1 MPFCRTLSLCLL
13 LIAATFFA
21 AGPASG
27 DTPSLTPIST
37 TSPAVPPALS
47 LPSPAAAPQEV
58 GVLRVEV
65 PAGQAA
71 AKDAAA
77 GAAPL
82 PQAPEPSYVERA
94 MQSYDSSD
102 IMRAQPFRLGNLT
115 QFGYSF
121 FRPQASGFDPVTD
134 LPVGPDYMVGTGDRL
149 NVTLWGSIDGSYD
162 LEVNR
167 SGEITLPR
175 AGAVKVSGVP
185 FGQLPK
191 LLSAKLSTV
200 FANFQISVTMGKVRL
215 IKVYLVGEVQAPGD
229 YNVSSLSTL
238 INALG
243 AAGGPTRNGSLRS
256 IAIKRN
262 GKLAETVDLYDFFLK
277 GDKSRDIRLQP
288 GDTVYVPTVQ
298 AVVGVAGN
306 VRRPGIYELKNE
318 KNLNEVLELADG
330 IVPTAYLQRLQ
341 ISRTEAHDKKVV
353 ADLSLDPKGTGKS
366 VEELTSSIPVKDMD
380 LVKVFPIDFT
390 IRDRA
395 KLDGY
400 VLRPGLYTLKPG
412 MRLRELIGQNN
423 LLPEYFPD
431 TVEVTRLTP
440 PELQPQK
447 IYLNLEKALKGDPE
461 QNILLAEFDT
471 VRVFSRAEM
480 EEMPLVTISGEV
492 NRPGSYRL
500 TKGERVADLVK
511 EGGNLK
517 RQGYARKVELR
528 RLKLGEE
535 RLTPYSVYI
544 DLEEAVKGNPQQN
557 LPLQPFDEIVVK
569 KWDVEAPKVVRVS
582 GEVQKPG
589 SYRLVEGMTIS
600 DLVQEAGNIT
610 KSAFLKHA
618 EITRL
623 SITGKSVTSYPI
635 TVRLEEALAG
645 DPEANVRLQE
655 QDEVMIRRLPEW
667 VDETE
672 RYVTLKGE
680 VQFPGS
686 YPIYKGE
693 KLSSVLRRAGGYTDK
708 AYLKGAKFTRKS
720 VQLLQQKRMEEVIA
734 RTEQDLAHKQQ
745 EMSQVA
751 SSKEELE
758 ATRATLEGIKVRLD
772 KLKTAKAEGRVSIK
786 LAAADTLSGS
796 PYDLELQGGDVL
808 EIPQSTN
815 SVLVFGEVYNPTTVV
830 HIPGE
835 DLAYYLGR
843 AGGATGAGEEDEMY
857 VIRADGTVESRKQS
871 ARFLFYDSFQGMK
884 LDPGD
889 SIVVPQAIGRV
900 AWMRELKDIAY
911 IVGQTALAAG
921 VLVAAGL

>member
-1 MPFCRTLSLCLL
+1 MS
-13 LIAATFFA
+13 
-21 AGPASG
+21 
-27 DTPSLTPIST
+27 
-37 TSPAVPPALS
+37 
-47 LPSPAAAPQEV
+47 
-58 GVLRVEV
+58 
-65 PAGQAA
+65 
-71 AKDAAA
+71 
-77 GAAPL
+77 
-82 PQAPEPSYVERA
+82 
-94 MQSYDSSD
+94 SYDSTD

-115 QFGYSF
+115 QFGYGF
-121 FRPQASGFDPVTD
+121 FRPGASGFDPVTD
-134 LPVGPDYMVGTGDRL
+134 VPVGPDYVVGSGDRL
-149 NVTLWGSIDGSYD
+149 NVTLWGSVDGSYD

-175 AGAVKVSGVP
+175 AGAVKVAGVP

-191 LLSAKLSTV
+191 LLTAKLSAV
-200 FANFQISVTMGKVRL
+200 YANFQISVTMGKVRL

-229 YNVSSLSTL
+229 YNISSLSTL
-238 INALG
+238 INALT

-256 IAIKRN
+256 IAIKRD
-262 GKLAETVDLYDFFLK
+262 GRLAETVDLYDFFLK

-288 GDTVYVPTVQ
+288 GDTVYVPAVG

-318 KNLNEVLELADG
+318 KNLRDVLALADG
-330 IVPTAYLQRLQ
+330 IVPTGYLQRLQ

-353 ADLSLDPKGTGKS
+353 ADVSLDPKGSGKS
-366 VEELTSSIPVKDMD
+366 VEELTASIAVKDMD

-412 MRLRELIGQNN
+412 MRVKDLIGENN

-431 TVEVTRLTP
+431 TVEITRLTP
-440 PELQPQK
+440 PELLPQK
-447 IYLNLEKALKGDPE
+447 IYLNLEKALKGEPGD
-461 QNILLAEFDT
+461 NILLAEFDT
-471 VRVFSRAEM
+471 LRVFSRAEM
-480 EEMPLVTISGEV
+480 EEVPTVTISGEV

-500 TKGERVADLVK
+500 TQKERVADLVK

-517 RQGYARKVELR
+517 RQGNARKVEVR
-528 RLKLGEE
+528 RLRYGED
-535 RLTPYSVYI
+535 RITPYSIYVDI
-544 DLEEAVKGNPQQN
+544 EQAFQGNPEHN
-557 LPLQPFDEIVVK
+557 ILLEPFDEVVVK
-569 KWDVEAPKVVRVS
+569 KWEMEQPKFVRIS

-589 SYRLVEGMTIS
+589 SYRLVEGMTVA
-600 DLVQEAGNIT
+600 DLVQEAGNTT

-623 SITGKSVTSYPI
+623 TITGNSVTSYPI

-645 DPEANVRLQE
+645 DPQANVLLQD

-667 VDETE
+667 MDETE

-680 VQFPGS
+680 VRFPGN

-693 KLSSVLRRAGGYTDK
+693 KLSSVLKRAGGFTDK
-708 AYLKGAKFTRKS
+708 AYLKGSKFTRKS
-720 VQLLQQKRMEEVIA
+720 VQMLQQKRMEEVVA

-745 EMSQVA
+745 EMAQLA
-751 SSKEELE
+751 ASKEELE
-758 ATRATLEGIKVRLD
+758 ATRATIDGIRASLE
-772 KLKTAKAEGRVSIK
+772 KLKAARAEGRVSIR
-786 LAAADTLSGS
+786 LAGEDQLAGS
-796 PYDLELQGGDVL
+796 PYDLELQGGDAL

-835 DLAYYLGR
+835 NLRYYLKR
-843 AGGATGAGEEDEMY
+843 AGGATGAGDANEMY
-857 VIRADGTVESRKQS
+857 VIRADGTVESRKES
-871 ARFLFYDSFQGMK
+871 TRFLFYDGFERIH

-889 SIVVPQAIGRV
+889 TVVVPQAIDRV